1 MEHDSRVSVPVL
13 GPEEPTAVAPPPVPA
28 PASARIETKA
38 WAPLTIPLYRSFWV
52 AGLFSNLGTW
62 MHETGAQWL
71 MNELHGSPAL
81 VSAVRTAMA
90 LPVFLLA
97 LPAGVWADRF
107 DRRHWLLASQSV
119 LLVFAT
125 IMAMLDWLELMTPM
139 LLLALTSCMGI
150 AMILN
155 QPAWQALT
163 PELVPAAMIP
173 AAVAAGSIS
182 FNLARSLGPA
192 LAGLLIASVGTWVCF
207 FFNAVSFLGV
217 IALLLVWR
225 PQKHGCDQPRESF
238 YQELRYGLVWL
249 AGSDTL
255 RSVLARTFLFA
266 FPASCLWGL
275 LSLVASDKLKLGAS
289 GFGLLLCAIGVG
301 AVLGT
306 SVLARV
312 RERLSSEATVLWSS
326 LTYAAACL
334 ALAAPLN
341 AWSGFGV
348 LLVIGVGWMTTMTTL
363 NATAQIYLPRRLRAR
378 GMSAYLMAFSCGM
391 ALGSAFWGQVAEH
404 FGLNFAFVAAAATM
418 VITALLSRPWP
429 LGSLRA

>member
-1 MEHDSRVSVPVL
+1 MPVL
-13 GPEEPTAVAPPPVPA
+13 GPEEPAAIAPPPVPA
-28 PASARIETKA
+28 PVSARMETKA

-107 DRRHWLLASQSV
+107 DRRHWLLASQAV
-119 LLVFAT
+119 LLIFASL
-125 IMAMLDWLELMTPM
+125 MALLDWMELMTPM
-139 LLLALTSCMGI
+139 LLLMLTACMGI

-163 PELVPAAMIP
+163 PELVPSAMIP
-173 AAVAAGSIS
+173 AAVAAGSVS

-207 FFNAVSFLGV
+207 LFNAISFLGV
-217 IALLLVWR
+217 IALLLMWR
-225 PQKHGCDQPRESF
+225 PQKHSGDVPYESF
-238 YQELRYGLVWL
+238 YQELWHGLVWL
-249 AGSDTL
+249 AKSDIL
-255 RSVLARTFLFA
+255 RSVLARTFLFS

-275 LSLVASDKLKLGAS
+275 LSLVASDKLQLGAS
-289 GFGLLLCAIGVG
+289 GFGMLLCAIGIG

-306 SVLARV
+306 SLLGRV
-312 RERLSSEATVLWSS
+312 RQQLSSEATVLGSS
-326 LTYAAACL
+326 LMYATACL
-334 ALAAPLN
+334 LLATPLN
-341 AWSGFGV
+341 AWGGFTV
-348 LLVIGVGWMTTMTTL
+348 LLMIGLGWMTTMTTL

-378 GMSAYLMAFSCGM
+378 GMSAYLMAFACGM
-391 ALGSAFWGQVAEH
+391 ALGSAFWGQVAEYY
-404 FGLNFAFVAAAATM
+404 GLSSAFVAAAALM
-418 VITALLSRPWP
+418 VITALVTLRWP
-429 LGSLRA
+429 MGTLRA

>member
-1 MEHDSRVSVPVL
+1 ML
-13 GPEEPTAVAPPPVPA
+13 GPEEPTAIAPPLVPA
-28 PASARIETKA
+28 PVSARIETKP
-38 WAPLTIPLYRSFWV
+38 WAPLTIPIYRSFWV

-107 DRRHWLLASQSV
+107 DRRRWLLASQSV
-119 LLVFAT
+119 LLIFAT
-125 IMAMLDWLELMTPM
+125 VMALLDWMELMTPM
-139 LLLALTSCMGI
+139 LLLALTACMGI

-163 PELVPAAMIP
+163 PELVPTEMIP
-173 AAVAAGSIS
+173 AAVAAGSVS

-207 FFNAVSFLGV
+207 FFNAISFLGV
-217 IALLLVWR
+217 MALLVLWR
-225 PQKHGCDQPRESF
+225 PQKHACDQPYESF
-238 YQELRYGLVWL
+238 YQELWHGLVWL
-249 AGSDTL
+249 AKSDTL

-266 FPASCLWGL
+266 FPASCLWAL
-275 LSLVASDKLKLGAS
+275 LSLIASDKLELGAS

-312 RERLSSEATVLWSS
+312 RERHSSEATVLGSS
-326 LTYAAACL
+326 LIYAAAM
-334 ALAAPLN
+334 AVLAAPLS
-341 AWSGFGV
+341 AWGGFAV

-378 GMSAYLMAFSCGM
+378 GMSAYLMSFSCGM
-391 ALGSAFWGQVAEH
+391 AIGSAFWGQLAEY
-404 FGLNFAFVAAAATM
+404 FGLNVAFIAAAATM
-418 VITALLSRPWP
+418 VVTALISRSWP